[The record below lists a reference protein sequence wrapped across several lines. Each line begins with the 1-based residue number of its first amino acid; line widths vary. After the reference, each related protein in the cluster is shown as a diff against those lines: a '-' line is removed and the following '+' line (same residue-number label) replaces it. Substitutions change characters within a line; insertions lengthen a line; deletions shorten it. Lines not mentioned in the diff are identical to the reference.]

1 MSHLTVLLFT
11 NFTPLYSLLFL
22 LILLQTEGFPRRC
35 QLKADTSNPKKK
47 KRHHNT
53 ICIYEA
59 KCKTDA
65 QKRVETS
72 SVSDLMIS
80 FLAEHLQKKKKR
92 KERKSWLTD
101 FNFHTWSKD
110 HGLDTTFLAVPMNS
124 SPESFWTYSSLWS
137 SKGMYTV
144 SSVRNK
150 QVCLVH
156 PAFKKKTNTTN
167 TSRLQHIIQFINS
180 FLI

>member
-1 MSHLTVLLFT
+1 MEKQAFVFFKPPWAPGSGYAISSLSLPRVLTSMWYFWLVLCHIWLFY
-11 NFTPLYSLLFL
+11 FLQILPPLYSLLFL

-80 FLAEHLQKKKKR
+80 FLAEHLQKKKKKKR
-92 KERKSWLTD
+92 KK
-101 FNFHTWSKD
+101 
-110 HGLDTTFLAVPMNS
+110 
-124 SPESFWTYSSLWS
+124 
-137 SKGMYTV
+137 
-144 SSVRNK
+144 
-150 QVCLVH
+150 
-156 PAFKKKTNTTN
+156 
-167 TSRLQHIIQFINS
+167 I
-180 FLI
+180 LIDRF